1 MERLAIGESPG
12 IVATET
18 QRRHEMST
26 AVASRIQGI
35 FQVRRTAE
43 NWIIIP
49 VIYGSG
55 ITYMPL
61 EMTSKQAVELFG
73 ACQLPKA
80 SLAQESFIIELT
92 SPVTVDLLAHH
103 GFKTL
108 ARV

>member
-1 MERLAIGESPG
+1 M
-12 IVATET
+12 T
-18 QRRHEMST
+18 T
-26 AVASRIQGI
+26 AVASRIEGI

-49 VIYGSG
+49 IVYGSG
-55 ITYMPL
+55 VSFQPL

-92 SPVTVDLLAHH
+92 SPVTIDLLAHF
-103 GFKTL
+103 GFKAL